1 MQKTTHPFGLYH
13 FFLYIFLLPT
23 PPPLQAPPPICPH
36 HLILLRYCLFGAW
49 SLVSSSSSSTL
60 DDTPAPPIASFMDI
74 EWGRVRSLRP
84 AQGVGAGDSLPPLLG
99 LPEPS
104 YNDAPWSCHSSLPF
118 LGLPSS
124 GQDPT
129 VAMVPLPLMGK
140 GRKHHLD
147 YSDPKTEEI
156 GGGYTHKE
164 NWPY

>member
-1 MQKTTHPFGLYH
+1 M
-13 FFLYIFLLPT
+13 
-23 PPPLQAPPPICPH
+23 
-36 HLILLRYCLFGAW
+36 
-49 SLVSSSSSSTL
+49 
-60 DDTPAPPIASFMDI
+60 
-74 EWGRVRSLRP
+74 
-84 AQGVGAGDSLPPLLG
+84 PPLLG

-156 GGGYTHKE
+156 GGGTHTKKTGLINCSKLE
-164 NWPY
+164 VWMQLPFRPSL